1 MPRKGPAPRRDLLP
15 DPIYRSVLVTQVVNK
30 VLSRGKRG
38 LAERIVYD
46 ALEIVREKTGSDPLA
61 TLKRALDNTRP
72 ELEVR
77 SRRVGGATYQ
87 VPVDVRPRR
96 ATTLSIRW
104 LVGFSRQR
112 REKTMAERLA
122 NEVLD
127 AANGTGASVKR
138 REDMHKMA
146 ESNKAFAHY
155 RW

>member
-1 MPRKGPAPRRDLLP
+1 
-15 DPIYRSVLVTQVVNK
+15 VLVTQLVNRI
-30 VLSRGKRG
+30 LSRGKRS

-46 ALEIVREKTGSDPLA
+46 ALEVVKDKTGADPIQ

-72 ELEVR
+72 ELEVK

-87 VPVDVRPRR
+87 VPVEVRPRR

-104 LVGFSRQR
+104 VVNYARQR
-112 REKTMAERLA
+112 RERTMALKLA
-122 NEVLD
+122 NEILD
-127 AANGTGASVKR
+127 ASNGIGAAVKR
-138 REDMHKMA
+138 KEDLQKMA